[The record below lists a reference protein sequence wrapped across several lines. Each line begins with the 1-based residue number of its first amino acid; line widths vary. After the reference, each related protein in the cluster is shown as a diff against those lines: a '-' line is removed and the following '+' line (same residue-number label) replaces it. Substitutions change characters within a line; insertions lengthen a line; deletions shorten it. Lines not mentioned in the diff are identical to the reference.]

1 MRPRAAESK
10 PARRGSYCMSDLRF
24 PVRPTLAGA
33 VWPEQASS
41 GSRFARGV
49 LLALV
54 GSAVL
59 ALSARIAVPFW
70 PVPMTLQT
78 LAVLLIGAV
87 FGARLAVA
95 TVLLYL
101 VEGAIGLPVL
111 AGTPQHGI
119 GLPYMM
125 GSTGGY
131 LVGYIVAAAIVG
143 WFAERGADRS
153 FARLLGAMAV
163 GDVVVFVLGFAWL
176 SHLVG
181 TTSAFELGVA
191 PFIAGDVIKI
201 LLAALVVPSVWNLV
215 VKRR

>member
-1 MRPRAAESK
+1 
-10 PARRGSYCMSDLRF
+10 MSDLRF

-33 VWPEQASS
+33 VWPEQTSS
-41 GSRFARGV
+41 GSRVARAV

-87 FGARLAVA
+87 FGTRLAVA

-101 VEGAIGLPVL
+101 VEGAMGLPVL

-119 GLPYMM
+119 GLPYMI
-125 GSTGGY
+125 GPTGGY

-176 SHLVG
+176 AHLVG
-181 TTSAFELGVA
+181 RTSAFELGVV
-191 PFIAGDVIKI
+191 PFIAGDAIKT
-201 LLAALVVPSVWNLV
+201 LLAALLVPSVWSLLA
-215 VKRR
+215 KRR